1 MDVTSATPRKARMA
15 ITGVGLAAG
24 LVFALPVK
32 TGSVACP
39 PAHEGR
45 AYCLVQHAWAPAL
58 IKVVAAVFVAHLLG
72 ELVLRTLPAM
82 RARWR
87 RGERLVR
94 RETDRGRG
102 AVLADPVLAAANWG
116 IVPEPGRIV
125 TWTPAAERELVP
137 ALSERTDLHA
147 LTLAERS
154 AHPAGP
160 LSEHLRV
167 LDSGET
173 RTRKLRRGTDP
184 ALVVACWSDA
194 SAARELD
201 TEHASVTA

>member
-1 MDVTSATPRKARMA
+1 MA
-15 ITGVGLAAG
+15 ISGVGLAAG
-24 LVFALPVK
+24 LVFALPVE

-58 IKVVAAVFVAHLLG
+58 VKVVAAIFVAHLLG
-72 ELVLRTLPAM
+72 ELLFRTLPAL

-116 IVPEPGRIV
+116 IVPEPGRAL
-125 TWTPAAERELVP
+125 TWVERSAPAAP
-137 ALSERTDLHA
+137 RTGLRA
-147 LTLAERS
+147 LTLAERR

-160 LSEHLRV
+160 VHEHLRI
-167 LDSGET
+167 LDAGET
-173 RTRKLRRGTDP
+173 RTRRLRLGNDP
-184 ALVVACWSDA
+184 ALVVSCWSDA
-194 SAARELD
+194 ASAKKLD
-201 TEHASVTA
+201 SEPLVTA